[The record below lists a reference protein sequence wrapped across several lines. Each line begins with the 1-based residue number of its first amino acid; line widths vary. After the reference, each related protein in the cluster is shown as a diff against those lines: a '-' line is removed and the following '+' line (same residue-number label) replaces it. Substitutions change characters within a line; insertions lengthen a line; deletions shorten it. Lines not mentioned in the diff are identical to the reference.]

1 MSTKV
6 MQEKIRTAYLSRDIV
21 YALYAIEE
29 YFEKEGIDI
38 DLYSL
43 IQEAKAQKE
52 CLDVATEITQD
63 LLKLGEVHN
72 LFDLRT
78 LIMMAI
84 DHKKEKENEP
94 PTTDQICQSL

>member
-1 MSTKV
+1 MTIKKTLK
-6 MQEKIRTAYLSRDIV
+6 EKIRTAYLSKDIV

-29 YFEKEGIDI
+29 YFEKENIDI

-52 CLDVATEITQD
+52 CLDVATEIQQD
-63 LLKLGEVHN
+63 LLKLAEVHN

-78 LIMMAI
+78 VIMMAM
-84 DHKKEKENEP
+84 DHKKENESQ
-94 PTTDQICQSL
+94 TTDQICQNL